1 MHRPRRHRHP
11 GVGPR
16 GLRLSAVVVLL
27 LATVTTPAL
36 ASGDGPAEPD
46 AEATREVVGL
56 LLNFLGITV
65 VVVILL
71 LVLGLPARSWLRQRR
86 DQRD

>member
-1 MHRPRRHRHP
+1 MRRPLSHPRRWP
-11 GVGPR
+11 GPR
-16 GLRLSAVVVLL
+16 GRWRSGVLL
-27 LATVTTPAL
+27 LLTAATAPAL
-36 ASGDGPAEPD
+36 ADGEAPGEPD
-46 AEATREVVGL
+46 PEATREVVGL

-86 DQRD
+86 RRD

>member
-1 MHRPRRHRHP
+1 MPHRHRRSGPWGRWLP
-11 GVGPR
+11 G
-16 GLRLSAVVVLL
+16 AVVLL
-27 LATVTTPAL
+27 LATSTTPAL
-36 ASGDGPAEPD
+36 ARGDGAPEPD
-46 AEATREVVGL
+46 PEATREVVGL

-86 DQRD
+86 DRRD